1 MQRQKRSPLLLMA
14 LTILVDFTGFGLILP
29 LLPFWA
35 QHLGAG
41 PIGIGLLLTIYA
53 AAQFVFTPILGTL
66 SDRYGRKPIILLSL
80 LIEALS
86 LALTA
91 QAGSF
96 PVLLL
101 ARLIGG
107 LGASNIGSAQAVVAD
122 VTAPNE
128 RARGMG
134 FIGAAIGLGFVIGP
148 ALGGVLAPLGA
159 TLPFWVAAG
168 VALVNA
174 MLVALFLPET
184 RRAVKIEGANKRK
197 SNKGLSI
204 VFSGWR
210 SAVKHPIVLRLV
222 LVNLLFTLA
231 FTAMESIF
239 ALFTQHTFGWGASEN
254 GYVFTFVGVIVVIM
268 QGGLV
273 GQLVKRWGEQRVLVA
288 GLIMLAAGLLLLAF
302 SSQLSW
308 LLMGLG
314 ILSIGDGAV
323 TPTVST
329 LLSFASTAQTQ
340 GETLGFSQGMA
351 GLGRS
356 IAPVIATSAFALGG
370 PTTPFIGS
378 GILVVLAAVLAFT
391 SVSTIHKPEV
401 IASVPDEDTAETAFR
416 KHERQATRAK

>member
-14 LTILVDFTGFGLILP
+14 LTILIDFTGFGLILP

-35 QHLGAG
+35 QRLGAS
-41 PIGIGLLLTIYA
+41 PVGIGLLLTVYA
-53 AAQFVFTPILGTL
+53 AAQFVFTPMLGTL
-66 SDRYGRKPIILLSL
+66 SDRFGRKPIILLSL

-91 QAGSF
+91 VAGSF
-96 PVLLL
+96 PLLL
-101 ARLIGG
+101 FARLIGG

-122 VTAPNE
+122 VTAPDE

-148 ALGGVLAPLGA
+148 ALGGVLAPLGT

-168 VALVNA
+168 VALINA
-174 MLVALFLPET
+174 LLVALFLPET
-184 RRAVKIEGANKRK
+184 RSVEAASKRK
-197 SNKGLSI
+197 SSRGLTML
-204 VFSGWR
+204 FSGWG
-210 SAVKHPIVLRLV
+210 SAVKHPVVLRLIA
-222 LVNLLFTLA
+222 VNLLFTLA

-254 GYVFTFVGVIVVIM
+254 GYVFTFVGVIVIIM

-273 GQLVKRWGEQRVLVA
+273 GQLVKRWGEQKVLLA
-288 GLIMLAAGLLLLAF
+288 GLVMLAAGLFVLAF
-302 SSQLSW
+302 SAQLSW

-314 ILSIGDGAV
+314 ILSVGDGAV
-323 TPTVST
+323 TPTIST

-356 IAPVIATSAFALGG
+356 IAPVIATSTFALGG
-370 PTTPFIGS
+370 PATPFIGG
-378 GILVVLAAVLAFT
+378 GILMVLAVALAFT
-391 SVSTIHKPEV
+391 SVSSIHKP
-401 IASVPDEDTAETAFR
+401 AARKLVPDEDTAFR
-416 KHERQATRAK
+416 KHEHQPTRAK

>member
-35 QHLGAG
+35 QHLGAA
-41 PIGIGLLLTIYA
+41 PIGIGLLLAIYA

-174 MLVALFLPET
+174 TLVALFLPET
-184 RRAVKIEGANKRK
+184 RRAVKIEEVSKRK

-239 ALFTQHTFGWGASEN
+239 ALFTQRTFGWGASEN

-288 GLIMLAAGLLLLAF
+288 GLIMLATGLLLLAF

-356 IAPVIATSAFALGG
+356 IAPVIATSAFALSG
-370 PTTPFIGS
+370 PTTPFIGG
-378 GILVVLAAVLAFT
+378 GILVVLAAVLAFA
-391 SVSTIHKPEV
+391 SVSSIHKPV
-401 IASVPDEDTAETAFR
+401 AIASVSDKDTAETVFR